1 MTNHLADM
9 ETSPPTGESTP
20 TRLLVVDDDPGFRR
34 LCGMALSK
42 AGIDHMAVGSG
53 KEALHALEAAGAD
66 PFDLI
71 LLDMELP
78 GMKGWEL
85 LKLLRDKGRQIP
97 VVLVTVLEAVPEKV
111 KALDLGADDYV
122 VKPFS
127 FDELISRLQAVLRR
141 TQRRSTINVGDLA
154 IDPLLRQV
162 RRNGRPVDLTPREF
176 ELLQI
181 LVGER
186 GRVVSKVELLKRV
199 WKLETEPGTNF
210 LQVHLSRLKRKLA
223 PMTAVSIETVH
234 GLGYRLIEGTTRAP
248 VRPDTASGGL
258 PRTE

>member
-1 MTNHLADM
+1 MKPIQAAM
-9 ETSPPTGESTP
+9 ETPLQETAPTK
-20 TRLLVVDDDPGFRR
+20 LLVVDDDPGFRR
-34 LCGMALSK
+34 LCGLALGR
-42 AGIDHMAVGSG
+42 AGLQHVAVGSG
-53 KEALHALEAAGAD
+53 KEALHALEAAGSE

-127 FDELISRLQAVLRR
+127 FEELISRLQAVLRR
-141 TQRRSTINVGDLA
+141 TQRRSTISVGDLA

-186 GRVVSKVELLKRV
+186 GKVVSKVELLKRV

-223 PMTAVSIETVH
+223 PMTSVCIETVH
-234 GLGYRLIEGTTRAP
+234 GLGYRLIEGAPRTTL
-248 VRPDTASGGL
+248 RPDAASGGL
-258 PRTE
+258 GRGE